1 MSGLGRYEKKASQK
15 CRDTHRKVSNPD
27 DFDEDYDTRDYILQ
41 SCWLNRSE
49 TVAVAFTDDQVSSYR
64 LAEGGLVRQGPLAH
78 HTGTVNAMECCDD
91 LLYTASSD
99 NVAAAWDT
107 RGKSEKSVLNLRHDS
122 EVWGVSANKDKHH
135 VATAVDTG
143 ILVWDRRAC
152 SSPLRTIDYVHS
164 DAVTCVRWHR
174 DGTHVLSG
182 SEDGIACYFDPFK
195 TDEDEA
201 LEQGTIFS
209 VGQPVRA
216 MDFFGASKYVWA
228 VTTVETLGLY
238 RIEDSRQLAY
248 FKSAREEIGGLTCL
262 PDEEDATASS
272 KYEPGSAPVDYVLSC
287 YCKEES
293 GRLYLASGK
302 NNGDLILA
310 HVNLGR
316 FSVQQLLTGGHDTI
330 VRTCCWNND
339 GSVMITGDEHAQ
351 LTAWRLSSSCPA
363 SHSTAATRKDLQK
376 ERVQRRKAPY

>member
-1 MSGLGRYEKKASQK
+1 MEHTCSLEVKMVSPVILTRLKLMKTRPWNREQYSASDSLFGRW
-15 CRDTHRKVSNPD
+15 T
-27 DFDEDYDTRDYILQ
+27 
-41 SCWLNRSE
+41 
-49 TVAVAFTDDQVSSYR
+49 
-64 LAEGGLVRQGPLAH
+64 
-78 HTGTVNAMECCDD
+78 
-91 LLYTASSD
+91 
-99 NVAAAWDT
+99 
-107 RGKSEKSVLNLRHDS
+107 
-122 EVWGVSANKDKHH
+122 
-135 VATAVDTG
+135 
-143 ILVWDRRAC
+143 
-152 SSPLRTIDYVHS
+152 
-164 DAVTCVRWHR
+164 
-174 DGTHVLSG
+174 
-182 SEDGIACYFDPFK
+182 
-195 TDEDEA
+195 
-201 LEQGTIFS
+201 
-209 VGQPVRA
+209 
-216 MDFFGASKYVWA
+216 FFGASKYVWA